1 MPSLR
6 RKPTA
11 VILHVGTNDVMS
23 FEPREISEGIV
34 NLGRKIKNHSPD
46 CKITISSV
54 ILRSDENLD
63 CKINAVN
70 RIVNRFFKQ
79 YAWRM
84 ISHSS
89 IKREHLN
96 SSGLQLNVQG
106 TKLLLKNLV
115 SHIKNS

>member
-1 MPSLR
+1 MGPGASKLANLAILIIQPSLR

-63 CKINAVN
+63 YKSM
-70 RIVNRFFKQ
+70 R
-79 YAWRM
+79 
-84 ISHSS
+84 
-89 IKREHLN
+89 
-96 SSGLQLNVQG
+96 
-106 TKLLLKNLV
+106 
-115 SHIKNS
+115 